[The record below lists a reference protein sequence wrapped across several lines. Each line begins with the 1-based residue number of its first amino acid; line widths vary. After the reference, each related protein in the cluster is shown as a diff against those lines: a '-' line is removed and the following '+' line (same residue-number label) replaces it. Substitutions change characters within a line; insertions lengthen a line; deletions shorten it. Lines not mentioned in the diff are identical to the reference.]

1 MKKTGT
7 CNTYNIEEIRAD
19 FPLLRANPKLAYLD
33 NSATSQRPECV
44 LRAVM
49 DFYEKSNA
57 NPLRGLYDLAQNATE
72 TYEAAREVVRDF
84 LNARSVEEIVFTRNA
99 TEALNLVAYSYGG
112 MVLQPGDEI
121 LVSVM
126 EHHSNLLPWQQAAH
140 RMGAVLQY
148 VECDR
153 DGRLTEER
161 FRAAL
166 TDRTR
171 IAAVTHVSNV
181 LGWKNDIPAFAR
193 ACHARNI
200 ALVVD
205 GAQSVPHMPV
215 DVQALGADFLAFSG
229 HKLLSPMGIGVL
241 YGKREHLMAM
251 PPFLTGGE
259 MIDSVSRY
267 DASFAELPHKFEAG
281 TVNAGGAVGLAAAIT
296 YIRNL
301 GFDYIEGRENA
312 LTRLAMEELQK
323 IPFVHILGS
332 DQAAE
337 HHGIL
342 SFTVEGVHPHDVA
355 AILDAEQIAVRAG
368 HHCAQPLHQYLGVM
382 SSTRASIAFYNTE
395 DEIRRLA
402 GCLSEIRRKMGY
414 AE

>member
-1 MKKTGT
+1 M
-7 CNTYNIEEIRAD
+7 EEIRAD

-44 LRAVM
+44 LRAVT

-72 TYEAAREVVRDF
+72 TYEAAREMVRDF
-84 LNARSVEEIVFTRNA
+84 LNAKSAEEIVFTRNA

-121 LVSVM
+121 LVSIM
-126 EHHSNLLPWQQAAH
+126 EHHSNLLPWQQAAR
-140 RMGAVLQY
+140 RMGAVLKY

-153 DGRLTEER
+153 DGQLTEEM

-181 LGWKNDIPAFAR
+181 LGWKNDSPAFAR

-229 HKLLSPMGIGVL
+229 HKLL
-241 YGKREHLMAM
+241 
-251 PPFLTGGE
+251 
-259 MIDSVSRY
+259 
-267 DASFAELPHKFEAG
+267 
-281 TVNAGGAVGLAAAIT
+281 
-296 YIRNL
+296 
-301 GFDYIEGRENA
+301 
-312 LTRLAMEELQK
+312 
-323 IPFVHILGS
+323 
-332 DQAAE
+332 
-337 HHGIL
+337 
-342 SFTVEGVHPHDVA
+342 
-355 AILDAEQIAVRAG
+355 
-368 HHCAQPLHQYLGVM
+368 
-382 SSTRASIAFYNTE
+382 
-395 DEIRRLA
+395 
-402 GCLSEIRRKMGY
+402 
-414 AE
+414 

>member
-1 MKKTGT
+1 
-7 CNTYNIEEIRAD
+7 
-19 FPLLRANPKLAYLD
+19 
-33 NSATSQRPECV
+33 
-44 LRAVM
+44 
-49 DFYEKSNA
+49 
-57 NPLRGLYDLAQNATE
+57 
-72 TYEAAREVVRDF
+72 
-84 LNARSVEEIVFTRNA
+84 
-99 TEALNLVAYSYGG
+99 
-112 MVLQPGDEI
+112 
-121 LVSVM
+121 
-126 EHHSNLLPWQQAAH
+126 
-140 RMGAVLQY
+140 
-148 VECDR
+148 
-153 DGRLTEER
+153 
-161 FRAAL
+161 
-166 TDRTR
+166 
-171 IAAVTHVSNV
+171 
-181 LGWKNDIPAFAR
+181 
-193 ACHARNI
+193 
-200 ALVVD
+200 
-205 GAQSVPHMPV
+205 MPV

-251 PPFLTGGE
+251 PPFLTDGE

-267 DASFAELPHKFEAG
+267 DASFAEVPHKFEAG

-355 AILDAEQIAVRAG
+355 AILDAEKIAVRAG

>member
-1 MKKTGT
+1 MKKTGI

-72 TYEAAREVVRDF
+72 AYEAAREVVRDF
-84 LNARSVEEIVFTRNA
+84 LNARSAEEIVFTRNA

-161 FRAAL
+161 FRSAL

-205 GAQSVPHMPV
+205 GAQSVPHMLV

-395 DEIRRLA
+395 DEIRRFA

>member
-1 MKKTGT
+1 MKKTGI

-72 TYEAAREVVRDF
+72 AYEAAREVVRDF
-84 LNARSVEEIVFTRNA
+84 LNARSAEEIVFTRNA

-181 LGWKNDIPAFAR
+181 LGWKNDISAFAR

-301 GFDYIEGRENA
+301 GFDYIEERENA

>member
-121 LVSVM
+121 LVSIM

-200 ALVVD
+200 ALIVD

-402 GCLSEIRRKMGY
+402 GCLSEIRGKMGY

>member
-1 MKKTGT
+1 MKRTG
-7 CNTYNIEEIRAD
+7 TYNIEEIRAD
-19 FPLLRANPKLAYLD
+19 FPLLRVNPKLAYLD

-84 LNARSVEEIVFTRNA
+84 LNARSAEEIVFTRNA

-382 SSTRASIAFYNTE
+382 SSTRASIAFYNTG

>member
-44 LRAVM
+44 LRAVT

-84 LNARSVEEIVFTRNA
+84 LNAKSAEEIVFTRNA

-121 LVSVM
+121 LVSIM
-126 EHHSNLLPWQQAAH
+126 EHHSNLLPWQQAAR
-140 RMGAVLQY
+140 RMGAVLKY

-153 DGRLTEER
+153 DGQLTEEM

-181 LGWKNDIPAFAR
+181 LGWKNDISAFAR

>member
-1 MKKTGT
+1 MKKTGI

-72 TYEAAREVVRDF
+72 AYEAAREVVRDF
-84 LNARSVEEIVFTRNA
+84 LNARSAEEIVFTRNA

-161 FRAAL
+161 FRSAL

-205 GAQSVPHMPV
+205 GSQSVPHMPV

>member
-44 LRAVM
+44 LRAVT

-84 LNARSVEEIVFTRNA
+84 LNARSAEEIVFTRNA

-121 LVSVM
+121 LVSIM
-126 EHHSNLLPWQQAAH
+126 EHHSNLLPWQQAAR
-140 RMGAVLQY
+140 RMGAVLKY

-153 DGRLTEER
+153 DGQLTEEM

-241 YGKREHLMAM
+241 YGKKEHLMAM

-342 SFTVEGVHPHDVA
+342 GFTVEGVHPHDVA

>member
-1 MKKTGT
+1 MKKTGI

-72 TYEAAREVVRDF
+72 AYEAAREVVRDF
-84 LNARSVEEIVFTRNA
+84 LNARSAEEIVFTRNA

-126 EHHSNLLPWQQAAH
+126 EQHSNLLPWQQAAH

-161 FRAAL
+161 FRSAL

>member
-301 GFDYIEGRENA
+301 GFEYIEERESA

-323 IPFVHILGS
+323 LPFVHILGS

-402 GCLSEIRRKMGY
+402 GCLLEIRRKMGY

>member
-1 MKKTGT
+1 MKKTGI

-72 TYEAAREVVRDF
+72 AYEAAREVVRDF
-84 LNARSVEEIVFTRNA
+84 LNARSAEEIVFTRNA

-181 LGWKNDIPAFAR
+181 LGWKNDISAFAR

>member
-1 MKKTGT
+1 MKKTGI

-72 TYEAAREVVRDF
+72 AYEAAREVVRDF
-84 LNARSVEEIVFTRNA
+84 LNARSTEEIVFTRNA

-148 VECDR
+148 VECDG

-181 LGWKNDIPAFAR
+181 LGWKNDISAFAR

>member
-1 MKKTGT
+1 MKRTG
-7 CNTYNIEEIRAD
+7 TYNIEEIRAD

-44 LRAVM
+44 LRAVT

-72 TYEAAREVVRDF
+72 TYEAAREMVRDF
-84 LNARSVEEIVFTRNA
+84 LNAKSAEEIVFTRNA

-121 LVSVM
+121 LVSIM
-126 EHHSNLLPWQQAAH
+126 EHHSNLLPWQQAAR
-140 RMGAVLQY
+140 RMGAVLKY

-153 DGRLTEER
+153 DGQLTEEM

-181 LGWKNDIPAFAR
+181 LGWKYDIPAFAR

-241 YGKREHLMAM
+241 YGKKEHLMAM

-296 YIRNL
+296 YIRSL
-301 GFDYIEGRENA
+301 GFGYIEERESA

-323 IPFVHILGS
+323 LPFVHILGS

>member
-1 MKKTGT
+1 MKRTG
-7 CNTYNIEEIRAD
+7 TYNIEEIRAD

-44 LRAVM
+44 LRAVT

-72 TYEAAREVVRDF
+72 TYEAAREMVRDF
-84 LNARSVEEIVFTRNA
+84 LNAKSAEEIVFTRNA

-148 VECDR
+148 VECDG

-181 LGWKNDIPAFAR
+181 LGWKNDISAFAR

-296 YIRNL
+296 YIRSL
-301 GFDYIEGRENA
+301 GFEYIEERESA

-323 IPFVHILGS
+323 LPFVHILGS

>member
-1 MKKTGT
+1 MKKTGI

-72 TYEAAREVVRDF
+72 AYEAAREVVRDF
-84 LNARSVEEIVFTRNA
+84 LNARSAEEIVFTRNA

-140 RMGAVLQY
+140 RMSAVLQY

-161 FRAAL
+161 FRSAL

-267 DASFAELPHKFEAG
+267 DASFAEVPHKFEAG

>member
-1 MKKTGT
+1 MKRTG
-7 CNTYNIEEIRAD
+7 TYNIEEIRAD

-72 TYEAAREVVRDF
+72 AYEAAREVVRDF
-84 LNARSVEEIVFTRNA
+84 LNARSTEEIVFTRNA

-148 VECDR
+148 VECDG

-181 LGWKNDIPAFAR
+181 LGWKNDISAFAR

>member
-1 MKKTGT
+1 MKKAGI

-72 TYEAAREVVRDF
+72 AYEAAREVVRDF
-84 LNARSVEEIVFTRNA
+84 LNARSAEEIVFTRNA

-181 LGWKNDIPAFAR
+181 LGWKNDISAFAR

-301 GFDYIEGRENA
+301 GFDYIEERENA